1 VEAGTLAALEQRLGH
16 CFHDPSLVARALTH
30 ASYANEHVPTEHQES
45 LAFLGDAALALVV
58 AERLIA
64 DDPVAPVGVLTPRR
78 ADIVS
83 GANLARWGAAIGLGP
98 MLRLGRGE
106 AQMGGRARESILAT
120 TFEAVIGVLYLEAGL
135 PAVRAAVAR
144 LAGQDGEARVV
155 G

>member
-1 VEAGTLAALEQRLGH
+1 
-16 CFHDPSLVARALTH
+16 
-30 ASYANEHVPTEHQES
+30 
-45 LAFLGDAALALVV
+45 
-58 AERLIA
+58 
-64 DDPVAPVGVLTPRR
+64 
-78 ADIVS
+78 
-83 GANLARWGAAIGLGP
+83 

-144 LAGQDGEARVV
+144 LAGPDGEARVV